1 MTLFDFESM
10 PLFEFEVQNLVTVRL
25 YGATWEEAR
34 NELINHPELYQDKMI
49 KNCEISQ
56 GRKVKP

>member
-1 MTLFDFESM
+1 MT
-10 PLFEFEVQNLVTVRL
+10 LFEFEVQNLVTVRL

-34 NELINHPELYQDKMI
+34 NELISHPELYKDKMI

-56 GRKVKP
+56 GRKVKQ

>member
-1 MTLFDFESM
+1 MT
-10 PLFEFEVQNLVTVRL
+10 LFEFEVHNLVTVRL

-49 KNCEISQ
+49 VDCEISQ
-56 GRKVKP
+56 GRKVKK